1 MKKNVLIHTLASGL
15 LLIAAAAHAEAGIL
29 SCEALKEKIATKL
42 EGKGVNNY
50 TLQVVSKDTETK
62 HRVVGSC
69 EGDKKKI
76 IYRKE
81 KAGAKAE
88 E

>member
-1 MKKNVLIHTLASGL
+1 MKRSTLIHTLISGL
-15 LLIAAAAHAEAGIL
+15 LLISASAHAEAGIL

-42 EGKGVNNY
+42 EGKGVDNY

-62 HRVVGSC
+62 YRVVGSC

-76 IYRKE
+76 IYKKE